1 MLLRVTA
8 AKPRSCAMAS
18 RSKGKPLPASAPEP
32 SGSTLARARA
42 WLKRSASR
50 ANISK
55 YASR

>member
-1 MLLRVTA
+1 MLLRVMA
-8 AKPRSCAMAS
+8 AKPRSRAIAS

-32 SGSTLARARA
+32 SGITLARRRA
-42 WLKRSASR
+42 SPKRSQSR